1 MKKLVFVILISI
13 VMVILFTGCSGNFD
27 EISIVASDVVD
38 AKAGDYTLP
47 YEITNYEKYRVEYNL
62 KIDVKI
68 YDENNSVVEV
78 INNRKFTVEL
88 DKEYTVFVKVTGI
101 IEGEVH
107 QKNAV
112 FTVKAERSPVDVIF
126 MLVTEGLNKQLT
138 KFTLPY
144 GGTFDMNDLPEIPN
158 IYPASDSTGYTEIL
172 SKKWIFEIPD
182 APDEELKA
190 EHLTN
195 ITRKVYVYTHYEYNV
210 TAITHEVIF
219 DTDGGSEIE
228 PVKGNANDILEQPT
242 LPTKDGYVF
251 AGWYTDKERTKRY
264 DWRFFGTISAN
275 FTLYASWILNNESE
289 ASASKNFNFTEMTD
303 DCGEKCY
310 SVVAKDIAVLD
321 RELVLPNTYNG
332 IIVREVGE
340 DAFRNSEITSVYI
353 PNSYSDIR
361 ERAFF
366 GCEQLSLV
374 TFEEGSKME
383 YMTLGVFGSCIS
395 LKTITIPNSVKII
408 RPSAFFRC
416 ISLETITL
424 PENLYSINK
433 EAFYGCTS
441 LKSITL
447 PKSCV
452 SVLEEAFYGC
462 TQLSTFSVPEDTQL
476 SSIYASTLEGTAV
489 TEIKLPYIL
498 KEDNPFK
505 DTNINVTFYDK
516 IETEEEK

>member
-27 EISIVASDVVD
+27 EISIVASDVVG

-68 YDENNSVVEV
+68 YDGTNKEIEV
-78 INNRKFTVEL
+78 INNRKFKVEL

-101 IEGEVH
+101 VDGEVH

-158 IYPASDSTGYTEIL
+158 IYPAGDSSGYTEIL
-172 SKKWIFEIPD
+172 SKKWIYEIPD
-182 APDEELKA
+182 ADDEELKA

-195 ITRKVYVYTHYEYNV
+195 ITRNVYVYTYYEYNV
-210 TAITHEVIF
+210 ELITHEVTF
-219 DTDGGSEIE
+219 DTDGGSEME
-228 PVKGNANDILEQPT
+228 PVKGNSNTILEIPT
-242 LPTKDGYVF
+242 PPTKEGYVF
-251 AGWYTDKERTKRY
+251 AGWYSDKERKERY
-264 DWRFFGTISAN
+264 DWRFMYTISSN
-275 FTLYASWILNNESE
+275 FTLYASWIKDNVDK
-289 ASASKNFNFTEMTD
+289 ASAEKNFNFTEKTD
-303 DCGEKCY
+303 DYGEKCY
-310 SVVAKDIAVLD
+310 TIAAKDIEVID
-321 RELVLPNTYNG
+321 KNVVLPNNYNG
-332 IIVREVGE
+332 IIVREVEE
-340 DAFRNSEITSVYI
+340 DAFRDSGITSLYV
-353 PNSYSDIR
+353 PNSYTDIR
-361 ERAFF
+361 ESAFF
-366 GCEQLSLV
+366 GCEQLSEV
-374 TFEEGSKME
+374 IFEDGSQME
-383 YMTLGVFGSCIS
+383 YLTSGVFGNCIS
-395 LKTITIPNSVKII
+395 LKSINIPDSIKVI
-408 RPSAFFRC
+408 RSNVFLRC
-416 ISLETITL
+416 INLETVNL
-424 PENLYSINK
+424 PSNLYSINTD
-433 EAFYGCTS
+433 AFYGCST

-452 SVLEEAFYGC
+452 SVLQNAFYGC
-462 TQLSTFSVPEDTQL
+462 TQLSTFIVPEDTAL
-476 SSIYASTLEGTAV
+476 TTIYASALEGTAV

-505 DTNINVTFYDK
+505 DTDISVTFYDK

>member
-27 EISIVASDVVD
+27 EISIVASDVVG

-68 YDENNSVVEV
+68 YDGTNKEIEV
-78 INNRKFTVEL
+78 INNRKFKVEL

-101 IEGEVH
+101 VDGEVH

-158 IYPASDSTGYTEIL
+158 IYPAGDSSGYTEIL
-172 SKKWIFEIPD
+172 SKKWIYEIPD
-182 APDEELKA
+182 ADDEELKA

-195 ITRKVYVYTHYEYNV
+195 ITRNVYVYTYYEYNV
-210 TAITHEVIF
+210 TLITHEVTF
-219 DTDGGSEIE
+219 DTDGGSEME
-228 PVKGNANDILEQPT
+228 PVKGSANDILE
-242 LPTKDGYVF
+242 LPTPPTKEGYVF
-251 AGWYTDKERTKRY
+251 AGWYSDKERKERY
-264 DWRFFGTISAN
+264 DWRFMYTISRN
-275 FTLYASWILNNESE
+275 FTLYASWEKNNIDT
-289 ASASKNFNFTEMTD
+289 ASAEKNFNFSEKTD
-303 DCGEKCY
+303 EYGEKY
-310 SVVAKDIAVLD
+310 YVISAKDIAVLD
-321 RELVLPNTYNG
+321 KNLVLPNAYNG
-332 IIVREVGE
+332 MIVREIAESG
-340 DAFRNSEITSVYI
+340 FRNSAITSLYV
-353 PNSYSDIR
+353 PKSYSEIK

-366 GCEQLSLV
+366 GCEQLTEV
-374 TFEEGSKME
+374 TFEKGSKLG
-383 YMTLGVFGSCIS
+383 YMTQGVFGNCIS
-395 LKTITIPNSVKII
+395 LKAIDIPDSVEII
-408 RPSAFFRC
+408 RPDAFLRC
-416 ISLETITL
+416 INLETVNL
-424 PENLYSINK
+424 PSNLFSINTD
-433 EAFYGCTS
+433 AFYGCSS

-452 SVLEEAFYGC
+452 SVLQNAFYGC
-462 TQLSTFSVPEDTQL
+462 TQLATFIVPEDTAL
-476 SSIYASTLEGTAV
+476 TTIYASALEGTAV

-498 KEDNPFK
+498 KENNPFK
-505 DTNINVTFYDK
+505 DTDISVTFYDK
-516 IETEEEK
+516 IETEE